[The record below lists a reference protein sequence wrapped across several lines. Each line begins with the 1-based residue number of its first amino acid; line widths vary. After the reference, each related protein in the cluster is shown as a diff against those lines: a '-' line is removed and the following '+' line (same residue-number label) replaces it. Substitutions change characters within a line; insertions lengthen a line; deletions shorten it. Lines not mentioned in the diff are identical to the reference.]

1 MVVVGDKKSS
11 NTRKLYDLS
20 SEICDHVLFVEDAEE
35 LNLSQVD
42 KYMKVGVTAGASV
55 PDWIIGE
62 VIGKMSEINPE
73 VNNQEIEIAETAVPA
88 EAAAVEASVQNT
100 EETAAENS

>member
-1 MVVVGDKKSS
+1 MFYRG
-11 NTRKLYDLS
+11 R
-20 SEICDHVLFVEDAEE
+20 CEE

-100 EETAAENS
+100 EETAAGKFRAVRFGISRFGGIEGGRGERFV